1 MRSQCE
7 QLILDVAGSG
17 ETPFVVYGGDSAD
30 IRLISLREEIDRD
43 ALARDFAS
51 GLRYCGVIGLV
62 DGRPRI
68 AIGPDAGSAEIDAMR
83 YAGLTLVRQTF
94 GDSVS
99 WLESLWSLT
108 DSRMEG
114 SDVRVH

>member
-1 MRSQCE
+1 VRSQCE

-43 ALARDFAS
+43 ALARDRAN

-68 AIGPDAGSAEIDAMR
+68 AIGPDAGAPEIEAMR
-83 YAGLTLVRQTF
+83 YAGASLVQQTF
-94 GDSVS
+94 GDSVEF
-99 WLESLWSLT
+99 LDRLFLLT
-108 DSRMEG
+108 DPRTETYAQPN
-114 SDVRVH
+114 